1 VRGELGAAAGADGAE
16 EISRDLG
23 EVALPVC
30 ARIELHAQAGCEI
43 VGKPVVLRD
52 EVGEVE
58 VYR

>member
-1 VRGELGAAAGADGAE
+1 M
-16 EISRDLG
+16 SRDLG

-30 ARIELHAQAGCEI
+30 ARIELHARAGCEI

-58 VYR
+58 VYRWWASL